1 MRRITLF
8 AATLA
13 ALGIAT
19 LGLARA
25 EEGQGPADPNAHIKD
40 LNLGTYWYG
49 AELGKED
56 LRGKVVLVEIWGS

>member
-49 AELGKED
+49 AELSKAD

>member
-1 MRRITLF
+1 MRRITLSV
-8 AATLA
+8 AVLA

-25 EEGQGPADPNAHIKD
+25 EEGQGPADPNAHVKD

-49 AELGKED
+49 AKLAKDD